1 MAKNSFLIENGR
13 IGSALA
19 ETMISGNL
27 AEMLRRVRAIS
38 KETVAEGMTVLP
50 YLAFDGITVSGK

>member
-1 MAKNSFLIENGR
+1 
-13 IGSALA
+13 
-19 ETMISGNL
+19 
-27 AEMLRRVRAIS
+27 MLRRVRAIS